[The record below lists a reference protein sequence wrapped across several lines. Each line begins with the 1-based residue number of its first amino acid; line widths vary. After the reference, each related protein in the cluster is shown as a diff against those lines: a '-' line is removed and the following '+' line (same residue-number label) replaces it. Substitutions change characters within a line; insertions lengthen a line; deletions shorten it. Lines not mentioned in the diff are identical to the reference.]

1 MRFKKRN
8 FYAPLKFV
16 AGADAQADEW
26 QGGAESREA
35 VALQD
40 REVGARALLQKD
52 RLRPLRAYRHR
63 SECRQF
69 DLSCGRGDRRG

>member
-1 MRFKKRN
+1 LRFKKRN

-35 VALQD
+35 VAL
-40 REVGARALLQKD
+40 
-52 RLRPLRAYRHR
+52 
-63 SECRQF
+63 ECRQF